1 MQSRTRCWLAVRR
14 GSSMGR
20 MYVHW
25 YVCASPPCVGV
36 RGGLGRVS
44 GSDRLVRK
52 GSCPFPRAAGE
63 GGVEDPEGAARGC
76 RLRRRSTIKGNIKSC
91 PLHPSGELPPLC
103 GGSESHCPGELEHRL
118 PFPCAAGEG
127 VAETRKG
134 VARGC
139 RLRRRSKIKGNIK
152 SCPLHPSGE
161 LPPLCGGSESHC
173 PGELEH
179 RLL

>member
-63 GGVEDPEGAARGC
+63 GCREDPERGSAGLQVAAALEDQGQHQ
-76 RLRRRSTIKGNIKSC
+76 K
-91 PLHPSGELPPLC
+91 LPPSPLR
-103 GGSESHCPGELEHRL
+103 GASPALRGK
-118 PFPCAAGEG
+118 
-127 VAETRKG
+127 RK
-134 VARGC
+134 
-139 RLRRRSKIKGNIK
+139 
-152 SCPLHPSGE
+152 P
-161 LPPLCGGSESHC
+161 
-173 PGELEH
+173 
-179 RLL
+179 